1 MTYNEETAYYRMI
14 NRLLAVH
21 GFTFVRAEENLRV
34 SWLEKKQNGIT
45 HVVKLNYKTFTWA
58 NHLKQDIL
66 KTANQIQNMSKGILP
81 KKTRIYNVYFG
92 EQEPADNWSKLK
104 KPMIIKSKRPIPM
117 QLYYLDGGSYEKESE
132 KLFRHLKLDDKFML
146 TSAGEDEQELEM
158 EKSRLRSLLTQQQ
171 QADQA
176 VFHRKK
182 PLLVYILIGIC
193 VLMFFLET
201 LFGGSTNTA
210 VLIELGAKYNPL
222 ILAENEWWRIV
233 SSMFLHIG
241 ALHLLTNMLSLYYL
255 GTLTEQIFG
264 HRRFFFIYI
273 LGGIVGGLASF
284 AFSENL
290 SAGAS
295 GAIFGMF
302 GALIYFGVVY
312 PKLFWRTIGNG
323 LIVILLINLVISFSA
338 SHVIDV
344 FAHLGGLAGGFAS
357 ALLVGLPGKRNT
369 GARLSGTLL
378 SIALITGLIWY
389 GLTGPV
395 NDTLRQV
402 LKVEDAVQQND
413 YSAVISNAT
422 LALDEPDSVYEP
434 MLLFNRGL
442 AYFKTGDSE
451 KSAQDY
457 ERLVELTPEDHAAH
471 YNLALVLQTEGKE
484 KEALEHAKKAVEL
497 KPDESQYE
505 QLQQELSQ

>member
-1 MTYNEETAYYRMI
+1 MTYNEETAYYKMI
-14 NRLLAVH
+14 NHLLAVH
-21 GFTFVRAEENLRV
+21 GFTFVRAEEDLHV
-34 SWLEKKQNGIT
+34 CWLEKKQNGIT
-45 HVVKLNYKTFTWA
+45 HVVKLNYRTFTWA

-66 KTANQIQNMSKGILP
+66 KTANQIQNMSKGIFT

-92 EQEPADNWSKLK
+92 EQEPADDWSKLK

-117 QLYYLDGGSYEKESE
+117 QLYYLDGDSYEQESE
-132 KLFRHLKLDDKFML
+132 KLFRHLKLENNIVL
-146 TSAGEDEQELEM
+146 TTSDARELEE
-158 EKSRLRSLLTQQQ
+158 EKSRLRSLLVQQQ

-193 VLMFFLET
+193 VVMFLMET
-201 LFGGSTNTA
+201 LFGGSTDSA
-210 VLIELGAKYNPL
+210 VLIELGAKFNPL

-241 ALHLLTNMLSLYYL
+241 GLHLLTNMLSLYYL

-273 LGGIVGGLASF
+273 LGGIIGGLASF
-284 AFSENL
+284 AFSDNL

-295 GAIFGMF
+295 GAIFGLF

-344 FAHLGGLAGGFAS
+344 FAHLGGLVGGFAS
-357 ALLVGLPGKRNT
+357 ALLVGLPGKRNKR
-369 GARLSGTLL
+369 ARIGGTLL
-378 SIALITGLIWY
+378 SIGLIAGLIWY

-395 NDTLRQV
+395 NDALRHV
-402 LKVEDAVQQND
+402 LNVEDAVKQND
-413 YSAVISNAT
+413 YPAVISDAT
-422 LALDEPDSVYEP
+422 LALEEADPVYEP

-442 AYFKTGDSE
+442 AYYKTGAIE
-451 KSAQDY
+451 KSAKDY
-457 ERLVELTPEDHAAH
+457 DRLVKLTPEDHAAH
-471 YNLALVLQTEGKE
+471 YNLALVLQAEGKE
-484 KEALEHAKKAVEL
+484 EEALKHANRALEL
-497 KPDESQYE
+497 KPDDSQYE
-505 QLQQELSQ
+505 QLQQNLSQ

>member
-1 MTYNEETAYYRMI
+1 MTYNEETAYYKMI
-14 NRLLAVH
+14 NHLLAVH
-21 GFTFVRAEENLRV
+21 GFTLARAEDDLRV
-34 SWLEKKQNGIT
+34 CWLEKKQNGIT
-45 HVVKLNYKTFTWA
+45 HVVKLNYRTFTWA

-66 KTANQIQNMSKGILP
+66 KTANQIQNMSKGLFAR
-81 KKTRIYNVYFG
+81 KTRIYNVYFG
-92 EQEPADNWSKLK
+92 EQEPADDWSKLK

-117 QLYYLDGGSYEKESE
+117 QLYYLDGSSYEKESE
-132 KLFRHLKLDDKFML
+132 KLFRHLKLDDKISL
-146 TSAGEDEQELEM
+146 TSADEHELEV
-158 EKSRLRSLLTQQQ
+158 EKSRLRSLLVQQ

-193 VLMFFLET
+193 VVMFLLET
-201 LFGGSTNTA
+201 LLGGSTDSA

-222 ILAENEWWRIV
+222 ILAENEWWRII

-273 LGGIVGGLASF
+273 LGGIIGGLGSF
-284 AFSENL
+284 AFSDSL

-295 GAIFGMF
+295 GAIFGLF

-369 GARLSGTLL
+369 RARIGGTLL
-378 SIALITGLIWY
+378 SIAFIAGLIWY
-389 GLTGPV
+389 GFTGPV
-395 NDTLRQV
+395 NDALRHV
-402 LKVEDAVQQND
+402 LNVEDALRQND
-413 YSAVISNAT
+413 YSSVISDAT
-422 LALDEPDSVYEP
+422 LALSEGESVYEP

-442 AYFKTGDSE
+442 AYYKTGDMD

-457 ERLVELTPEDHAAH
+457 ERLVTLTPEDHAAH
-471 YNLALVLQTEGKE
+471 YNLALVLQAEGKLE
-484 KEALEHAKKAVEL
+484 EAMKHAKRAVEL
-497 KPDESQYE
+497 KPDNSQYE
-505 QLQQELSQ
+505 QLQQNLSQ

>member
-1 MTYNEETAYYRMI
+1 MTYNEETAYYKMI

-21 GFTFVRAEENLRV
+21 GFTFVRAEEDLSV
-34 SWLEKKQNGIT
+34 CWLEKKQNGIT
-45 HVVKLNYKTFTWA
+45 HVVKLNYRTFTWA

-66 KTANQIQNMSKGILP
+66 KTANQIQNMSKGLFA
-81 KKTRIYNVYFG
+81 KKTRIHNVYFG
-92 EQEPADNWSKLK
+92 EQEPADEWSKLK

-132 KLFRHLKLDDKFML
+132 KLFRHLKLDDKVTL
-146 TSAGEDEQELEM
+146 ISADEQELEV
-158 EKSRLRSLLTQQQ
+158 EKGRLRSLLVQQQ

-182 PLLVYILIGIC
+182 PLLVYGLIGIC
-193 VLMFFLET
+193 VVMFLLET
-201 LFGGSTNTA
+201 LLGGSTDST
-210 VLIELGAKYNPL
+210 VLIELGAKHNPL

-264 HRRFFFIYI
+264 HRRFLLIYL
-273 LGGIVGGLASF
+273 LGGLIGGLASF
-284 AFSENL
+284 AFSDNL

-295 GAIFGMF
+295 GAIFGLF

-344 FAHLGGLAGGFAS
+344 FAHLGGLVGGFAS

-369 GARLSGTLL
+369 RARIGGTLL
-378 SIALITGLIWY
+378 SIALIAGLIWY
-389 GLTGPV
+389 GLTGSV
-395 NDTLRQV
+395 NDTLRHV
-402 LKVEDAVQQND
+402 LKVEDAVKQND
-413 YSAVISNAT
+413 YSSVISDST
-422 LALDEPDSVYEP
+422 LALDEGDSVYEP

-442 AYFKTGDSE
+442 AYYKTGDIE

-457 ERLVELTPEDHAAH
+457 ERLVKLTPEDHAAH
-471 YNLALVLQTEGKE
+471 YNLALVLQTEGKKE
-484 KEALEHAKKAVEL
+484 EALKHAKRAVEL
-497 KPDESQYE
+497 APDESQYE
-505 QLQQELSQ
+505 QLQQKLSQ

>member
-1 MTYNEETAYYRMI
+1 MTYNEETAYYKMI
-14 NRLLAVH
+14 NHLLAVH
-21 GFTFVRAEENLRV
+21 GFTLARAEDDLRV
-34 SWLEKKQNGIT
+34 CWLEKKQNGIT
-45 HVVKLNYKTFTWA
+45 HVVKLNYRTFTWA

-66 KTANQIQNMSKGILP
+66 KTANQIQNMSKGLFAR
-81 KKTRIYNVYFG
+81 KTRIYNVYFG
-92 EQEPADNWSKLK
+92 EQEPADDWSKLK

-117 QLYYLDGGSYEKESE
+117 QLYYLDGSSYEKESE
-132 KLFRHLKLDDKFML
+132 KLFRHLKLDDKISL
-146 TSAGEDEQELEM
+146 TSADEHELEV
-158 EKSRLRSLLTQQQ
+158 EKSRLRSLLVQQQ
-171 QADQA
+171 QADRA

-193 VLMFFLET
+193 IVMFLLET
-201 LFGGSTNTA
+201 LLGGSTDSA

-222 ILAENEWWRIV
+222 ILAENEWWRII

-264 HRRFFFIYI
+264 HRRFLFIYI
-273 LGGIVGGLASF
+273 LGGIIGGLGSF
-284 AFSENL
+284 AFSDSL

-295 GAIFGMF
+295 GAIFGLF

-369 GARLSGTLL
+369 RARIGGTLL
-378 SIALITGLIWY
+378 SLAFIAGLIWY
-389 GLTGPV
+389 GFTGPV
-395 NDTLRQV
+395 NDALRHV
-402 LKVEDAVQQND
+402 LNVEDALRQND
-413 YSAVISNAT
+413 YSSVISDAT
-422 LALDEPDSVYEP
+422 LALSEGESVYEP

-442 AYFKTGDSE
+442 AYYKTGDMD
-451 KSAQDY
+451 KSAEDY
-457 ERLVELTPEDHAAH
+457 ERLVTLTPEDHAAH
-471 YNLALVLQTEGKE
+471 YNLALVLQAEGKLE
-484 KEALEHAKKAVEL
+484 EAMKHAKRAVEL
-497 KPDESQYE
+497 KPDDSQYE
-505 QLQQELSQ
+505 QLQQNLSQ